1 MRKRR
6 ACATLTML
14 KIRQLQRSFSIFA
27 PFGLAILMMACGQTG
42 PLYLPDKNL
51 RDNHLRDNDLPEAG
65 ADVSEPAASTNI
77 DAKASN
83 EKELESISTQ
93 DNTVP

>member
-1 MRKRR
+1 
-6 ACATLTML
+6 
-14 KIRQLQRSFSIFA
+14 
-27 PFGLAILMMACGQTG
+27 MMACGQTG

-51 RDNHLRDNDLPEAG
+51 RDNHLRDKNLRDNDLPEAS
-65 ADVSEPAASTNI
+65 ADVSEPAANTNI

-93 DNTVP
+93 DSTAP